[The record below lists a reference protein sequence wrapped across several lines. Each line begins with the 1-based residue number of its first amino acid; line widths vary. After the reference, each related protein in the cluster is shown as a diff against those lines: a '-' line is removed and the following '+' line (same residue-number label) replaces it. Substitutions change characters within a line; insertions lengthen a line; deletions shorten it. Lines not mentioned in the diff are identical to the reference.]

1 MVYKNLLY
9 IIIMEFE
16 IVKFFNHLGAPWID
30 PLTILIS
37 SNTLIGI
44 LGIIITA
51 YFLIWDK
58 KNGKKIAIAAAI
70 AVGLHFLVSE
80 IFFKYVLPDFGLF
93 RLRPY
98 LAHPGEIIP
107 LGKLN
112 ESSSFPSSH
121 VAYTLSLL
129 TVYIYYYRKYWPLAL
144 GFALL
149 MAFARIHNGMHY
161 PSDVLAGAGFGI
173 LYGMIAIK
181 YSGKFFRK

>member
-1 MVYKNLLY
+1 
-9 IIIMEFE
+9 MEFE
-16 IVKFFNHLGAPWID
+16 IVKFLNHLGSPWID
-30 PLTILIS
+30 PVTIFIS

-44 LGIIITA
+44 LGIIITG

-58 KNGKKIAIAAAI
+58 NNGKKIAIAAAL
-70 AVGLHFLVSE
+70 AVGSHFLISE
-80 IFFKYVLPDFGLF
+80 IFFKYVLPEFGLF

-98 LAHPGEIIP
+98 LAYPGEIVP

-121 VAYTLSLL
+121 MAYSLSLL

-149 MAFARIHNGMHY
+149 MAFARMHNGMHY
-161 PSDVLAGAGFGI
+161 PSDVLAGAGLGI
-173 LYGMIAIK
+173 MYGFLAIRITQK
-181 YSGKFFRK
+181 HN